1 MNTEIKA
8 VHFSIGSDTREY
20 IEKKIHRLDF
30 AKYLIVDL
38 LITLTEEKKGFFKAE
53 VTINFRWNV
62 SSHIKEEAYDL
73 IEAIDKLMDKIEK
86 KVRREKE
93 KVQDHSA

>member
-8 VHFSIGSDTREY
+8 VHFNIGDDTREY
-20 IEKKIHRLDF
+20 IEKKIHRLDY
-30 AKYLIVDL
+30 AKDLIVDFL
-38 LITLTEEKKGFFKAE
+38 MTLTKEKKGYFKAE
-53 VTINFRWNV
+53 VTINFRWSV

-73 IEAIDKLMDKIEK
+73 IEAVDKLTDKVEK